1 MNTLD
6 AMQTFVRVAELSSFT
21 KAAES
26 LGMPKAS
33 MSSAVSRLEAELGT
47 QLLHRTTRKV
57 QMTQDGQTFYERAK
71 DLLADIDELQSMF
84 QSGPRA
90 LRGRLRVDMT
100 GGLARR
106 FVIPRLPEFLSEH
119 PQLEIEIGSTDR
131 IVDLV
136 REGFDCVLR
145 VGALADSS
153 LVARPLGRLRILNCA
168 SPAYIEK
175 YGMPLT
181 LDDLAR
187 HRLVH
192 YVRTLGAKPDGFE
205 YFDGS
210 AYRTLPMAGTVTV
223 NSVEGYDASCRAGF
237 GIIQAPAIGTRPLIE
252 QGLLVEVL
260 PQYPAEP
267 MPVSLVYAQ
276 RRNLPRRVQAFM
288 AWIAQTLAPHLDP

>member
-6 AMQTFVRVAELSSFT
+6 AMQTFVRVAELASFT

-33 MSSAVSRLEAELGT
+33 MSTAVARLEAQLGT

-57 QMTQDGQTFYERAK
+57 QMTQDGLAFYERSK
-71 DLLADIDELQSMF
+71 DVLADIDELQAMF
-84 QSGPRA
+84 QGGPQA
-90 LRGRLRVDMT
+90 LRGRLRVDMP
-100 GGLARR
+100 GGLAKR
-106 FVIPRLPEFLSEH
+106 FVIPRLPEFLREH

-153 LVARPLGRLRILNCA
+153 LIARPLGRLSILNCA

-175 YGMPLT
+175 YGMPRT
-181 LDDLAR
+181 LDDLAA

-192 YVRTLGAKPDGFE
+192 YVRTLGARPDGFE
-205 YFDGS
+205 YRDGS
-210 AYRTLPMAGTVTV
+210 VYRTLAVPGNITV
-223 NSVEGYDASCRAGF
+223 NSVEGYDASCLAGL
-237 GIIQAPAIGTRPLIE
+237 GIIQAPSIGTRPLIE

-260 PQYPAEP
+260 PQYQAEP

-276 RRNLPRRVQAFM
+276 RRNLSRRVQAFM
-288 AWIAQTLAPHLDP
+288 AWMTQVLAPHLDP

>member
-1 MNTLD
+1 
-6 AMQTFVRVAELSSFT
+6 
-21 KAAES
+21 
-26 LGMPKAS
+26 
-33 MSSAVSRLEAELGT
+33 MSTAVSRLEAQLGT

-57 QMTQDGQTFYERAK
+57 QMTQDGLTFYERAK

-84 QSGPRA
+84 QSGPQA
-90 LRGRLRVDMT
+90 LRGRLRVDMP
-100 GGLARR
+100 GSLAKRY
-106 FVIPRLPEFLSEH
+106 VIPRLPEFLREH

-153 LVARPLGRLRILNCA
+153 LIARPLGRLSMLNCA
-168 SPAYIEK
+168 SPAYVEK
-175 YGMPLT
+175 YGMPRT
-181 LDDLAR
+181 LDDLSG

-192 YVRTLGAKPDGFE
+192 YVRTLGAKPEGFE

-210 AYRTLPMAGTVTV
+210 VYRTLAVPGTVSV
-223 NSVEGYDASCRAGF
+223 NSVEGYQASCLAGF
-237 GIIQAPAIGTRPLIE
+237 GIIQAPAIGTRHLIE
-252 QGLLVEVL
+252 RGLLVEVL
-260 PQYPAEP
+260 PQYPAEA

-288 AWIAQTLAPHLDP
+288 GWMAQTLAPHLDP